1 MAQSV
6 STNYAEYIIP
16 EFINGSMTVQ
26 EFTIIRKDDETVT
39 VYLGDPAAPESD
51 AEFIMQVHISMLP
64 KLIKA
69 FSVTA
74 AVINQSTK

>member
-1 MAQSV
+1 ML
-6 STNYAEYIIP
+6 

-26 EFTIIRKDDETVT
+26 EFTIIRNNDETVT

-69 FSVTA
+69 FSVTTS
-74 AVINQSTK
+74 VIDKSTK

>member
-1 MAQSV
+1 M
-6 STNYAEYIIP
+6 P

-26 EFTIIRKDDETVT
+26 EFTIIKNNDDTVT
-39 VYLGDPAAPESD
+39 VYLGDPAAPDSD

-69 FSVTA
+69 FSVSA
-74 AVINQSTK
+74 SVIDQSTK

>member
-6 STNYAEYIIP
+6 STNYAEYIMP
-16 EFINGSMTVQ
+16 EFINGFMTIQ
-26 EFTIIRKDDETVT
+26 EFTIIRNDDETVT
-39 VYLGDPAAPESD
+39 VYLGDPSAPESD
-51 AEFIMQVHISMLP
+51 AEFIMQVHIRRLP

-69 FSVTA
+69 FSMPV

>member
-1 MAQSV
+1 M
-6 STNYAEYIIP
+6 P

-69 FSVTA
+69 FSVTTSA
-74 AVINQSTK
+74 INQSTTGH

>member
-1 MAQSV
+1 M
-6 STNYAEYIIP
+6 P

-39 VYLGDPAAPESD
+39 VYLGDPSAPESD
-51 AEFIMQVHISMLP
+51 AEFIMQVHICMLP

>member
-1 MAQSV
+1 MPA
-6 STNYAEYIIP
+6 
-16 EFINGSMTVQ
+16 FINGSMTVQ

-39 VYLGDPAAPESD
+39 VYLGDPSAPESD

-69 FSVTA
+69 FSVPV

>member
-39 VYLGDPAAPESD
+39 VYLGDPSAPESD
-51 AEFIMQVHISMLP
+51 AEFIMQVCIHI
-64 KLIKA
+64 
-69 FSVTA
+69 
-74 AVINQSTK
+74 INIHVFNPLVCEFVRHT